1 MIKYVKPSL
10 TMLIALQLTMIFS
23 LFFKVP
29 PHPPIAIPISGIG
42 PLIGVSVGVALMAIL
57 IDPAKD
63 RVARILSV
71 VAVALAL
78 ISYGPQ
84 KYIDPQ
90 FPLIWPAVIAAQMA
104 SLAILAGIFYK
115 RQEA

>member
-1 MIKYVKPSL
+1 MISYVKPSL
-10 TMLIALQLTMIFS
+10 IMLIVLQLTMIFS

-42 PLIGVSVGVALMAIL
+42 PLIGVSIGVALMAIL

-71 VAVALAL
+71 IAVALAL

-90 FPLIWPAVIAAQMA
+90 FPLIWPAVIAAQLA
-104 SLAILAGIFYK
+104 SLVILVGVSHK
-115 RQEA
+115 RQGA

>member
-1 MIKYVKPSL
+1 MISYVKPSL
-10 TMLIALQLTMIFS
+10 IMLIVLQLTMIFS

-42 PLIGVSVGVALMAIL
+42 PLIGVSIGVALMAIL

-71 VAVALAL
+71 IAVALAL
-78 ISYGPQ
+78 ISYGPH

-90 FPLIWPAVIAAQMA
+90 FPLIWPAVIAAQLA
-104 SLAILAGIFYK
+104 SLVILVGVAYK
-115 RQEA
+115 RQGA